1 MKARRKQRISAAAA
15 LVERQRAC
23 LWTQVAQARKTVEE
37 AEESGAPRGTINV
50 LKTALRLMEQ
60 SEKLVNEHG
69 EWFLRRKAEHDEWL
83 RLRRRKQ
90 KRSTG
95 SEVVAKR

>member
-1 MKARRKQRISAAAA
+1 MKARRKQRSSAAAA
-15 LVERQRAC
+15 VVERQRAC
-23 LWTQVAQARKTVEE
+23 LRTQVAQGRKTVEE
-37 AEESGAPRGTINV
+37 AEESGAPRGTIKV

-69 EWFLRRKAEHDEWL
+69 EWFLRRQAEHDEWL
-83 RLRRRKQ
+83 RLRQ